1 MKEEISETDHAALA
15 ILKKT
20 GLDVVEAAQ
29 LAHELLQASK
39 GRGSRWKRAREC
51 IRLGEEALVA
61 RGKTVVFR
69 KAVDEAMEARQDRRK
84 RTRDDFRYISR
95 RLLRFCPEIARRPV
109 RFITPRECRACLE
122 KSFDTLRQ
130 RHKARLVLSG
140 IFGTA
145 VKRGWCTENP
155 VAHVDL
161 PRLKEHF
168 IPVLSLE
175 EMRRLLA
182 AAEEY
187 DGGACL
193 AAVGLMLYAGIRPE
207 EVRRLDWAQINL
219 REGMVSLR
227 ARHSKTGG
235 ARIVTIQPVLGNL
248 LCKCG
253 GKIGCYG
260 ICVGKRMP
268 AQLAGEVEGAE
279 TVGRVGREGKE
290 VACGYVKAYVCQ
302 LFCQAFQEFACIADG
317 NGACFFRF
325 AKNQVFEYGRHYGND
340 GCRFLGELPCRAPRH

>member
-1 MKEEISETDHAALA
+1 MREKISATDHAALA

-61 RGKTVVFR
+61 RGKTVAFR
-69 KAVDEAMEARQDRRK
+69 KAVQEAMEARQDRRK

-95 RLLRFCPEIARRPV
+95 RLLRFCPEMARRPV

-161 PRLKEHF
+161 PRLKEHS

-248 LCKCG
+248 LERAVAMGSVSGSVCP
-253 GKIGCYG
+253 
-260 ICVGKRMP
+260 RNWP
-268 AQLAGEVEGAE
+268 AKW
-279 TVGRVGREGKE
+279 RE
-290 VACGYVKAYVCQ
+290 
-302 LFCQAFQEFACIADG
+302 LRFCQAFQEFACIADG